1 MKRLMAVLALLLLVS
16 GPARAQFGNPEVRI
30 KDIAH
35 VQGVSSNFLVGY
47 GLIVGLANSGDSAI
61 GVGVTNRTLS
71 NMLERMGAMQI
82 PPGQIRARNVAAVMV
97 TASMAPY
104 SRAGDVTDITVSSM
118 GDARSLQGGTLIL
131 TQLKAADG
139 NVYGLAQGPITT
151 GGINIASAGLNQQ
164 RNHELAGRVPGGCSL
179 VRDVPQIA
187 STGGNVTITLNEPD
201 ATTASKMAQAIRD
214 NGLAAEAVNP
224 ATIRVEMPQAFTG
237 NSVDLVARIEQVT
250 LRPDRIAKV
259 IINERTGTVV
269 MGGDV
274 KLGPVALAHGNLRL
288 VIQATQGAF
297 GARGGYGQP
306 GTSGAAAIYNQPGA
320 SGSYGPAIGSTYGAA
335 PVANGV
341 GSSMRTASKSY
352 SVMQMSSGTTLRDIA
367 DALNAIGVTPRDL
380 IAIVQAL
387 KQAGALDAVVQM
399 Q

>member
-1 MKRLMAVLALLLLVS
+1 MKRLLATLALLLAMA
-16 GPARAQFGNPEVRI
+16 GPACAQFGNPEVRI

-61 GVGVTNRTLS
+61 GVGVTNRTIS

-82 PPGQIRARNVAAVMV
+82 PPGQIRARNVAAVLV
-97 TASMAPY
+97 TATMAPY
-104 SRAGDVTDITVSSM
+104 SKAGDVTDVTVSSM

-131 TQLKAADG
+131 TQLKGAD
-139 NVYGLAQGPITT
+139 NSVYALAQGPITT
-151 GGINIASAGLNQQ
+151 GGMNIAAGGLNMQK
-164 RNHELAGRVPGGCSL
+164 NHELAGRVPGGCSI
-179 VRDVPQIA
+179 VRDVPELA
-187 STGGNVTITLNEPD
+187 SQNAGQVTITMNEPD

-224 ATIRVEMPQAFTG
+224 ATIRVEMPQAFAG
-237 NSVDLVARIEQVT
+237 NAVDLVARIEQVT

-288 VIQATQGAF
+288 VIQAAQAY
-297 GARGGYGQP
+297 GARGAYGAP
-306 GTSGAAAIYNQPGA
+306 GTTGA
-320 SGSYGPAIGSTYGAA
+320 SAYGPPIGSTYGAA
-335 PVANGV
+335 PIANGV

>member
-1 MKRLMAVLALLLLVS
+1 MKRLIATLTLLLAMT
-16 GPARAQFGNPEVRI
+16 GPACAQFGNPEVRI

-61 GVGVTNRTLS
+61 GVGVTNRTIS

-82 PPGQIRARNVAAVMV
+82 PPGQIRARNVAAVLV
-97 TASMAPY
+97 TATMAPY
-104 SRAGDVTDITVSSM
+104 SKAGDVTDITVSSM

-131 TQLKAADG
+131 TQLKGADS

-151 GGINIASAGLNQQ
+151 GGINLAAGGLNMQK
-164 RNHELAGRVPGGCSL
+164 NHELAGRVPGGCSI
-179 VRDVPQIA
+179 VRDVPEIA
-187 STGGNVTITLNEPD
+187 SQNAGQVTITMNEPD

-224 ATIRVEMPQAFTG
+224 ATIRVEMPQAFAG
-237 NSVDLVARIEQVT
+237 NAVDLVARIEQVT

-288 VIQATQGAF
+288 VIQAAQGAY
-297 GARGGYGQP
+297 GARGAYGAP
-306 GTSGAAAIYNQPGA
+306 GTT
-320 SGSYGPAIGSTYGAA
+320 GSYGPAIGSTYGAA
-335 PVANGV
+335 PIANGV